1 MLGGAP
7 IVIFVTIAQQT
18 NLATAAGAVILTAIA
33 YLIILPVFARCLK
46 YFPKLVIGTILLLV
60 SINLVKIYGGIITGQ
75 AGTPSFADP
84 TNILLAL
91 ATIAI
96 TLLFARFSTSMWR
109 QLSVPLGLVARRL
122 SLPRCSG
129 VMNTTGV
136 GTSAPSSSAPVLFSV
151 RLADVRLHCRSSA
164 DRVQRHLDGRGDRP
178 DRRDR
183 RRCRQG
189 HRTG

>member
-1 MLGGAP
+1 MPFVMVPGGAP

-75 AGTPSFADP
+75 AGTPGFADP
-84 TNILLAL
+84 TNIMLAL
-91 ATIAI
+91 ATIANYRDHMAVRPVPYRHVAAA
-96 TLLFARFSTSMWR
+96 FGAARSCR
-109 QLSVPLGLVARRL
+109 RRL
-122 SLPRCSG
+122 SCRVAWCDEYGRCRHRRHRQRAG
-129 VMNTTGV
+129 
-136 GTSAPSSSAPVLFSV
+136 PVSV
-151 RLADVRLHCRSSA
+151 RLAGVRLRRRHSA
-164 DRVQRHLDGRGDRP
+164 DRVQRHLDGRSNRP

-183 RRCRQG
+183 
-189 HRTG
+189 